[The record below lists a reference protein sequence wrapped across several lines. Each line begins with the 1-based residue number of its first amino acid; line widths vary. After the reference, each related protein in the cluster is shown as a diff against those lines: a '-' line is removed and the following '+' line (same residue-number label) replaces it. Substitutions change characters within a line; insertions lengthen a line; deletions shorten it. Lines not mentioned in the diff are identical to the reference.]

1 MTAGATGRESTLMG
15 INKREEGKK
24 VNSNIN
30 VTPMVDVMLVL
41 LIIFM
46 VITPMLN
53 NKVNVDLPV
62 ANAAILMDNANKE
75 DAITVAV
82 TRDGRAYLGG
92 DPVNLDELAA
102 KIAAK
107 LENKTDK
114 EVYLRADIRAN
125 YGKVMDAVDQIR
137 AAGVSKLGLLTEK
150 REVDES
156 TPLRSKQ
163 QRRPPARGDRDRRVT
178 RRFAMGMGGGGGT
191 GKAMSDINVT
201 PLIDVLLVLLI
212 IFMVIVPVTPKG
224 LDTLIPQPPKNKT
237 AAAAGADHRGSGA
250 GQRQGR
256 ALLQDQRGRLRQVG
270 AGAQAGGNLR
280 RPQGKGDVR
289 QRRFDP

>member
-1 MTAGATGRESTLMG
+1 MASGGRQRTASGRRTNRGDLVALKKANGQESNLMG

-62 ANAAILMDNANKE
+62 ANAAIVMENANKE

-92 DPVNLDELAA
+92 DQVNLDALGP

-114 EVYLRADIRAN
+114 QVFLRADIRAN
-125 YGKVMDAVDQIR
+125 YGKVMDTVDQIR
-137 AAGVSKLGLLTEK
+137 AAGVSNLGLLTEK
-150 REVDES
+150 REVDD
-156 TPLRSKQ
+156 TPIRK
-163 QRRPPARGDRDRRVT
+163 
-178 RRFAMGMGGGGGT
+178 
-191 GKAMSDINVT
+191 
-201 PLIDVLLVLLI
+201 
-212 IFMVIVPVTPKG
+212 
-224 LDTLIPQPPKNKT
+224 
-237 AAAAGADHRGSGA
+237 
-250 GQRQGR
+250 
-256 ALLQDQRGRLRQVG
+256 
-270 AGAQAGGNLR
+270 
-280 RPQGKGDVR
+280 
-289 QRRFDP
+289 